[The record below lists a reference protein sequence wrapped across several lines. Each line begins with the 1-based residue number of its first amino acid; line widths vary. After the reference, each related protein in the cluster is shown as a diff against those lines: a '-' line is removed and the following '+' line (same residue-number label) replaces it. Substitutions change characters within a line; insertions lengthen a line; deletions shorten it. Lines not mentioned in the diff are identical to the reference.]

1 MVVGT
6 GLGHSHGGG
15 QGTDLKVSV
24 LGSEPCPGL
33 LLKGGWGKAGP
44 GIKYLGRVRFVE
56 ECSGS
61 GRRVGDVSFLAKG
74 VRS

>member
-1 MVVGT
+1 M
-6 GLGHSHGGG
+6 
-15 QGTDLKVSV
+15 SV